1 MKLAVLAIVSAFAS
15 ALHMPISRKANSVVG
30 LTNHILSPFTTSLTI
45 RSNPSYLKMVNESN
59 HDEVESNASITT
71 KKIEGRKKRVILG
84 YKISSVMYAIFGMFI
99 FGLSKKPFYASGP
112 LLASGLSYILIGAA
126 ENNVGLN
133 FVSNFFYRNSIFTPF
148 HRILNN
154 ILHLIIS
161 QRLASDTYKK
171 VNIVMAK
178 YGLFGFAAGI
188 LMSLSPAWNLACVI
202 TMINSTKG
210 YGYGLKGWELKEVS
224 AKDDLVSMIKDT
236 VTSMTKVGSINSMGY
251 LITSIVMLVVTIG
264 KFLEI
269 MNLVVSKSDGNMIG
283 TRMFRFTKYML
294 FTLLMTVLK
303 SASDRNRLE
312 GTTFIQMNMM
322 AAIGYGSWVGKYC
335 QPHGFVQFSFYTLF
349 RCLFLMVYHCP
360 LAYLVTEYG
369 KLTQFGALMAACSI
383 FTGANGISSIR
394 QKLKKTE

>member
-15 ALHMPISRKANSVVG
+15 ALHMPISRKANSVAG
-30 LTNHILSPFTTSLTI
+30 LTNHILSPFTTPSTI

-59 HDEVESNASITT
+59 HDEIESNASIIT

-112 LLASGLSYILIGAA
+112 LIASGLCYILNGAA
-126 ENNVGLN
+126 ENN
-133 FVSNFFYRNSIFTPF
+133 
-148 HRILNN
+148 
-154 ILHLIIS
+154 
-161 QRLASDTYKK
+161 RLASDTYKK

-236 VTSMTKVGSINSMGY
+236 VTSMTKADSIKSKGY

-269 MNLVVSKSDGNMIG
+269 MNLVVSKSGGNMIG

-294 FTLLMTVLK
+294 FTLLMMVLK

-322 AAIGYGSWVGKYC
+322 AAIGYSSWV
-335 QPHGFVQFSFYTLF
+335 
-349 RCLFLMVYHCP
+349 
-360 LAYLVTEYG
+360 AYLVTEYG
-369 KLTQFGALMAACSI
+369 KLTQFGALMVACSI
-383 FTGANGISSIR
+383 FTGANGILSIR
-394 QKLKKTE
+394 QKLKPKTE